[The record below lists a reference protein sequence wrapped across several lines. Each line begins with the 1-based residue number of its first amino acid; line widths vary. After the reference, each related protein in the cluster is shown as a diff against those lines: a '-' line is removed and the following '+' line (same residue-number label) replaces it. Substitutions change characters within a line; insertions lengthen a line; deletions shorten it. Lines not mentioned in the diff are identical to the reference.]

1 MYMAI
6 KIEGAAKL
14 ERTLKNLEPKL
25 GRKVVRKALRSGA
38 KVIQK
43 RAVGNAARMV
53 GGEKGGDIAE
63 SIVVKAM
70 KRKRH
75 RYGVMAMIDPKA
87 SPMFR
92 SGEYYI
98 PAAIEYG
105 HAHPGRG
112 GGEKPPKDVPAIPFF
127 RSAFDTGK
135 GRAGQ
140 AVKNELRKGIAKLG
154 KR

>member
-1 MYMAI
+1 MDMAI
-6 KIEGAAKL
+6 KIEGAAALVK
-14 ERTLKNLEPKL
+14 TLKNLEPKL
-25 GRKVVRKALRSGA
+25 GKKVLRKALRAGA
-38 KVIQK
+38 KVMQK

-53 GGEKGGDIAE
+53 GGETGGDIAE

-70 KRKRH
+70 KRMRH

-87 SPMFR
+87 SPMFAA
-92 SGEYYI
+92 GKYYI

-112 GGEKPPKDVPAIPFF
+112 GGKKPPKDVPAIPFF
-127 RSAFDTGK
+127 RSAFDSEK